1 MTHVVSRFD
10 LILHRSLAVLAG
22 VLIPLALIVGL
33 GRELLPYIGDQKPR
47 IEQWL
52 SAKAGL
58 DIRFGSL
65 EGDWHQLSPV
75 LTARNIALRDPSHPD
90 RVLLT
95 LPSISTTPDWWA
107 TLRDRSPRLRTTV
120 SGLRLTLLT
129 DAQGGIHVQEFAGLG
144 QSDPA
149 KALQTLRWLLAQ
161 PGLSLQD
168 NQVDWQVAGRPVLA
182 IKSLRLTQFKGN
194 DDYRLQVAF
203 RLTQSDVEQQALLV
217 MSNDPL
223 QWRTSPWQAYLQ
235 LNNLPAWQPWL
246 SSLESIWPLPVG
258 WAIQL
263 GQGDLKLWFSSRA
276 GAPTAATAVMGGVAA
291 TVTVPGYGEQNASAI
306 SGVISAERK
315 AGAWVLG
322 GDDLAGQVNG
332 MALPLRRFA
341 VNYSPTQITLA
352 AARMSL
358 PQLQAHAQ
366 RLQLIPASWA
376 ERIAAAQVQGVLP
389 RVHVQLQHEQDGW
402 KFLAAEAEFKALT
415 LQPDGSRPGV
425 EHMAGWFRSSV
436 SSGMAYLDTR
446 QARILLPDVFREP
459 VALDRLQGG
468 LRWQYRDGLWHV
480 DSDVLKLVNADA
492 EADAQFALRLPAD
505 DPADGQLELLAGLR
519 KGKVASA
526 YRYVPWRSAGEHTL
540 TWLQRSLVAGDI
552 EHASFMHSGPLRG
565 GPDGGRLD
573 MQFKLKNA
581 TLDYLP
587 GWPAL
592 SGLDAVVDIS
602 GHSLKVRGERGQ
614 IMSAQARQLVA
625 EIPDLKH
632 AVLAIDSDLAIEL
645 ADVDKLLAESPLRAH
660 TAAVAQRLELSGPA
674 QAHLA
679 LSVPLAT
686 GRTDVRVDA
695 QLNGAAVALPDENL
709 RFEQVRGAL
718 SFDSNSGLDAK
729 TLQAKLW
736 QQPAVIQLQ
745 GDRRG
750 GHWWQQKI
758 QVQTAVNMSALAR
771 WSAVDIQRYA
781 RGLAPVTAIINL
793 PVTAPGL
800 GWLQLSSDLVGTQ
813 ILLPAPLGKSPEM
826 AQALRY
832 QTTLG
837 NSIEHKASATL
848 GNDLRIGIV
857 SRAGRLHRAQLR
869 YGVPGLAW
877 PTQPGLVA
885 ELRVPRINVG
895 TWQGFLARPILVSPG
910 RKDPSE
916 GLPDLRQISL
926 ETDDLQLGS
935 EHFANTRIKA
945 VRQDK
950 AWDVQV
956 RGLQPARWPNWPVT
970 EIATTVLSQGDAWQL
985 SPLTLKQPLLSFS
998 GSASWGQP
1006 GNGQTLI
1013 KGQIDATDI
1022 GDVMAQMGIAHA
1034 LSSDSVAA
1042 SGELSWPGA
1051 LNDFNLDQSS
1061 GSIDATLKQGHLKEV
1076 SGVNLATRVFG
1087 LINASNLLRRL
1098 RFDFT
1103 DITRKGLN
1111 YDKITVKADLKQGV
1125 FKPAQFDLEGPTVQI
1140 RGRGWVNLNNQT
1152 LDQQLRVGVPVSSAV
1167 PVLAGFLAGPIVG
1180 GALVAADLL
1189 LDKQLAKLT
1198 SVRYHVSGSWD
1209 ALAVDDEALESL
1221 PASVLKS
1228 EKPDAPAAEVKP

>member
-10 LILHRSLAVLAG
+10 LILHRSLAVLAAA
-22 VLIPLALIVGL
+22 LIPLALIVGL
-33 GRELLPYIGDQKPR
+33 GRELLPYIGEQKPR

-75 LTARNIALRDPSHPD
+75 LTARNIALRDPAHPEH
-90 RVLLT
+90 VLLT

-120 SGLRLTLLT
+120 SGLQLTLLA
-129 DAQGGIHVQEFAGLG
+129 DAQGGIRVQEFASLR

-149 KALQTLRWLLAQ
+149 KAVQTLRWLLAQ

-168 NQVDWQVAGRPVLA
+168 NQLNWQVAGRPALA
-182 IKSLRLTQFKGN
+182 IKSLRLTQFNGH

-203 RLTQSDVEQQALLV
+203 RLAQNEIEQQALLV

-223 QWRTSPWQAYLQ
+223 QWRTSPWQVYLQ
-235 LNNLPAWQPWL
+235 LNHLPAWQPWL
-246 SSLESIWPLPVG
+246 ASLQSVWPLPKG
-258 WAIQL
+258 WAMQL
-263 GQGDLKLWFSSRA
+263 REGDLKLWLSSRA
-276 GAPTAATAVMGGVAA
+276 GAPTAATALLSQVAA
-291 TVTVPGYGEQNASAI
+291 AVTVPNHGEQIASAV

-315 AGAWVLG
+315 SGVWILG
-322 GDDLAGQVNG
+322 GDDLSGQVND

-341 VNYSPTQITLA
+341 VDFSPTHITLA

-366 RLQLIPASWA
+366 KLQLIPQAWLA
-376 ERIAAAQVQGVLP
+376 HIVATQVQGVLP
-389 RVHVQLQHEQDGW
+389 RVHVQLTREQSGW
-402 KFLAAEAEFKALT
+402 KFMTAEAEFKALS
-415 LQPDGSRPGV
+415 LQPEGSRPGV
-425 EHMAGWFRSSV
+425 ERMAGWFRSGADA
-436 SSGMAYLDTR
+436 GMAYFDTR
-446 QARILLPDVFREP
+446 QARILLPEVFREP
-459 VALDRLQGG
+459 VAVDSLQGG

-492 EADAQFALRLPAD
+492 EANAQFALRLPAAN
-505 DPADGQLELLAGLR
+505 PADGQLELLAGLH

-526 YRYVPWRSAGEHTL
+526 YRYVPWHSAGEHTL
-540 TWLQRSLVAGDI
+540 AWLQRSLVAGDI
-552 EHASFMHSGPLRG
+552 EQASFLHTGPLRG

-587 GWPAL
+587 GWPVL
-592 SGLDAVVDIS
+592 SGLNAVVDIS
-602 GHSLKVRGERGQ
+602 GHALKVRGERGQ
-614 IMSAQARQLVA
+614 ILSAQARQLVA
-625 EIPDLKH
+625 DIPDLKH
-632 AVLAIDSDLAIEL
+632 AILSIDADLAIDL
-645 ADVDKLLAESPLRAH
+645 ADVDKLLTESPLRAH
-660 TAAVAQRLELSGPA
+660 TATVAQRLELSGPA

-686 GRTDVRVDA
+686 GNTDVRVDA
-695 QLNGAAVALPDENL
+695 QLKNALVALPDEDL
-709 RFEQVRGAL
+709 RFEQVNGAL
-718 SFDSNSGLDAK
+718 SFDSRSGLDAK
-729 TLQAKLW
+729 ALQARLW
-736 QQPAVIQLQ
+736 QQPAAIQLQ
-745 GDRRG
+745 GERRG
-750 GHWWQQKI
+750 GHWWQQKV
-758 QVQTAVNMSALAR
+758 QVQTQVNMSALSR
-771 WSAVDIQRYA
+771 WSGIDVQRFA
-781 RGLAPVTAIINL
+781 RGQAPVTVAVNL
-793 PVTAPGL
+793 PVAAPGL
-800 GWLQLSSDLVGTQ
+800 SSLQISSDLQGTQ
-813 ILLPAPLGKSPEM
+813 ILLPAPLGKNTDT
-826 AQALRY
+826 ALALRY

-837 NSIEHKASATL
+837 NSLEHKASATL

-857 SRAGRLHRAQLR
+857 SRAGRMHRALLR

-877 PTQPGLVA
+877 PTQAGLAA
-885 ELRVPRINVG
+885 ELRVPKLNIG
-895 TWQGFLARPILVSPG
+895 TWQAFLARPVLATQGV
-910 RKDPSE
+910 KDPTA
-916 GLPDLRQISL
+916 GLPGLRQINL
-926 ETDDLQLGS
+926 DVDELQLGTES
-935 EHFANTRIKA
+935 FANTRIKA
-945 VRQDK
+945 VKQEK
-950 AWDVQV
+950 AWDLQV
-956 RGLQPARWPNWPVT
+956 KGLQPARWPNWPVT
-970 EIATTVLSQGDAWQL
+970 EVLTTVQPQGDAWQL
-985 SPLTLKQPLLSFS
+985 SPLTVKQPLLSFV

-1006 GNGQTLI
+1006 SNEQTLI
-1013 KGQIDATDI
+1013 KGQLEAANI
-1022 GDVMAQMGIAHA
+1022 GEVMAQMGVANT
-1034 LSSDSVAA
+1034 LSSEAVAA

-1051 LNDFNLDQSS
+1051 PNDFNLSQSS
-1061 GSIDATLKQGHLKEV
+1061 GVVDATLKQGHLKEV

-1111 YDKITVKADLKQGV
+1111 YDKITVKGDLRQGV

-1228 EKPDAPAAEVKP
+1228 EKLDAPAAEVKP

>member
-75 LTARNIALRDPSHPD
+75 LTARNIALRDPAHPE

-120 SGLRLTLLT
+120 SGLQLTLLT
-129 DAQGGIHVQEFAGLG
+129 DAQGGIRVQEFAGLG

-168 NQVDWQVAGRPVLA
+168 NQLSWQVAGQPGLA
-182 IKSLRLTQFKGN
+182 INNLRLTQFNGHG
-194 DDYRLQVAF
+194 DYRLQVAF
-203 RLTQSDVEQQALLV
+203 RLAQSDVEQHALLV

-223 QWRTSPWQAYLQ
+223 QWRRSPWQIYLQ
-235 LNNLPAWQPWL
+235 LSHLPEWQPWL
-246 SSLESIWPLPVG
+246 TSLQSVWPLPAG
-258 WAIQL
+258 WAMQL
-263 GQGDLKLWFSSRA
+263 RQGDLKLWLKSQA
-276 GAPTAATAVMGGVAA
+276 GAPSAATAVLGNVAA
-291 TVTVPGYGEQNASAI
+291 TVTVPKYGEQIASAI
-306 SGVISAERK
+306 SGVISAERN
-315 AGAWVLG
+315 ADSWVLG

-332 MALPLRRFA
+332 MALPLRRIA
-341 VNYSPTQITLA
+341 VNYSPTEMTLA

-366 RLQLIPASWA
+366 RLQLIPASWS
-376 ERIAAAQVQGVLP
+376 ERIAVAQVQGVLP
-389 RVHVQLQHEQDGW
+389 RAHVQLQHEQDGW
-402 KFLAAEAEFKALT
+402 KFLSAEAEFKALT
-415 LQPDGSRPGV
+415 VQPDGSRPGV
-425 EHMAGWFRSSV
+425 ERMAGWLRSGAHA
-436 SSGMAYLDTR
+436 GMAYFDTR
-446 QARILLPDVFREP
+446 QARVLLPDIFREP
-459 VALDRLQGG
+459 VAIDSLQGG

-492 EADAQFALRLPAD
+492 EASAQFALRLPAAH
-505 DPADGQLELLAGLR
+505 PADGQLELLAGLT

-526 YRYVPWRSAGEHTL
+526 YRYVPWHAAGDHTL
-540 TWLQRSLVAGDI
+540 AWLQRSLVAGEI
-552 EHASFMHSGPLRG
+552 EQASFMHTGPLRG

-573 MQFKLKNA
+573 MQFKMINA

-587 GWPAL
+587 GWPAV

-602 GHSLKVRGERGQ
+602 GHALKVRGERGQ
-614 IMSAQARQLVA
+614 ILSAQARQLVA

-632 AVLAIDSDLAIEL
+632 AVLKIDSDLAIDL

-660 TAAVAQRLELSGPA
+660 TAAIAQRLELSGPA

-686 GRTDVRVDA
+686 GKTDVRVDA

-718 SFDSNSGLDAK
+718 SFDSSSGLDAK
-729 TLQAKLW
+729 ALQARLW
-736 QQPAVIQLQ
+736 QQPATVQLQ

-750 GHWWQQKI
+750 GHWWQQKV
-758 QVQTAVNMSALAR
+758 QVQTAVSMSALSR
-771 WSAVDIQRYA
+771 WSGVDVLRYA
-781 RGLAPVTAIINL
+781 RGLAPVTVVMNL
-793 PVTAPGL
+793 PVAAPGL
-800 GWLQLSSDLVGTQ
+800 SSLQISSDLVGTQ
-813 ILLPAPLGKSPEM
+813 ILLPAPLGKS
-826 AQALRY
+826 ADTALALRY

-837 NSIEHKASATL
+837 NSLEHKASATL
-848 GNDLRIGIV
+848 GNDLRMGIV
-857 SRAGRLHRAQLR
+857 TRAGHLHRALLR
-869 YGVPGLAW
+869 YGVAGLAW
-877 PTQPGLVA
+877 PTQPGLAA
-885 ELRVPRINVG
+885 ELRVPKFNVG
-895 TWQGFLARPILVSPG
+895 SWQSFLARPVLVTQG
-910 RKDPSE
+910 RKDPAE
-916 GLPDLRQISL
+916 GLPGLRQISL

-945 VRQDK
+945 IKQDMG
-950 AWDVQV
+950 WEVQV
-956 RGLQPARWPNWPVT
+956 KGLQPARWPNWPVT
-970 EIATTVLSQGDAWQL
+970 EIATTVQSQGNAWQL
-985 SPLTLKQPLLSFS
+985 SPLTLKQPQLSFA
-998 GSASWGQP
+998 GSASWGQL
-1006 GNGQTLI
+1006 GNEQTLI
-1013 KGQIDATDI
+1013 KGQLDAADI

-1034 LSSDSVAA
+1034 LSSDSVTV

-1061 GSIDATLKQGHLKEV
+1061 GTIDATLKQGHLREV

-1111 YDKITVKADLKQGV
+1111 YDKITVKADLKQGI
-1125 FKPAQFDLEGPTVQI
+1125 FRPAQFDLEGPTVQI

-1209 ALAVDDEALESL
+1209 ALVVDDEALESL

-1228 EKPDAPAAEVKP
+1228 EKLDASAAEAKP

>member
-10 LILHRSLAVLAG
+10 LILHRSLAVLAA

-33 GRELLPYIGDQKPR
+33 GRELLPYIGEQKPR

-75 LTARNIALRDPSHPD
+75 LTARNIALRDPAHPE

-95 LPSISTTPDWWA
+95 LPAISTTPDWWA

-120 SGLRLTLLT
+120 SGLQLTLLA
-129 DAQGGIHVQEFAGLG
+129 DAQGGIRVQEFAGLG

-168 NQVDWQVAGRPVLA
+168 NQVHWQVAGQPGLA
-182 IKSLRLTQFKGN
+182 IKSLRLTQFNGH

-203 RLTQSDVEQQALLV
+203 RLAQSEVEQQALLV

-223 QWRTSPWQAYLQ
+223 QWRKSPWLVYLQ
-235 LNNLPAWQPWL
+235 LNHLSEWQPWFA
-246 SSLESIWPLPVG
+246 SLQSVWPLPAG
-258 WAIQL
+258 WDMQL
-263 GQGDLKLWFSSRA
+263 RQGDLKLWLSSTA
-276 GAPTAATAVMGGVAA
+276 GVPTAATAVLSQVAA
-291 TVTVPGYGEQNASAI
+291 AIKVPDHGEQVASAV

-322 GDDLAGQVNG
+322 GDDLSGDING

-341 VNYSPTQITLA
+341 VNYSAEHITLA

-366 RLQLIPASWA
+366 RLQLIPASWSA
-376 ERIAAAQVQGVLP
+376 RIAAAQVQGVLP
-389 RVHVQLQHEQDGW
+389 RVHVQLQRDQNGW
-402 KFLAAEAEFKALT
+402 KFMAAEAEFKALS

-425 EHMAGWFRSSV
+425 ERIAGWFRSSAKA
-436 SSGMAYLDTR
+436 GMAYLDTR
-446 QARILLPDVFREP
+446 QARVFLPEVFREP
-459 VALDRLQGG
+459 VAVDSLQGG

-492 EADAQFALRLPAD
+492 EAHAQFALRLPAAN
-505 DPADGQLELLAGLR
+505 PADGQLELLAGLR

-526 YRYVPWRSAGEHTL
+526 YRYVPWHSAGEHTL
-540 TWLQRSLVAGDI
+540 AWLQRSLVAGDI
-552 EHASFMHSGPLRG
+552 EQASFVHTGPLRG

-602 GHSLKVRGERGQ
+602 GHALKVRGERGR

-625 EIPDLKH
+625 DIPDLKH
-632 AVLAIDSDLAIEL
+632 AVLSIDSDLAIDL

-686 GRTDVRVDA
+686 GNTDVRVTA
-695 QLNGAAVALPDENL
+695 QLKSAVLALPDEDL
-709 RFEQVRGAL
+709 RFEQVNGAL
-718 SFDSNSGLDAK
+718 SFDSRSGLDAK
-729 TLQAKLW
+729 ALQTRLW
-736 QQPAVIQLQ
+736 QQPATIQLQ
-745 GDRRG
+745 GERRG

-758 QVQTAVNMSALAR
+758 QVQTAVSMPALAS
-771 WSAVDIQRYA
+771 WSGVDVLRYA
-781 RGLAPVTAIINL
+781 RGLAPVTAAVNL
-793 PVTAPGL
+793 PVAAPGL
-800 GWLQLSSDLVGTQ
+800 SSLQISSDLIGTQ
-813 ILLPAPLGKSPEM
+813 IMLPAPLGK
-826 AQALRY
+826 AANTALALRY

-837 NSIEHKASATL
+837 NSPEHKASATL
-848 GNDLRIGIV
+848 GSELRVGIV
-857 SRAGRLHRAQLR
+857 SRAGRIHRALLR

-877 PTQPGLVA
+877 PAQPGLAA
-885 ELRVPRINVG
+885 ELRVPKINVG
-895 TWQGFLARPILVSPG
+895 TWQAFLARPVLAAQG
-910 RKDPSE
+910 RKDPAA
-916 GLPDLRQISL
+916 GLPALRQVNL
-926 ETDDLQLGS
+926 DAEDLQLGS
-935 EHFANTRIKA
+935 EHFANTRVKAIK
-945 VRQDK
+945 QDK
-950 AWDVQV
+950 GWDVQV
-956 RGLQPARWPNWPVT
+956 KGLQPVRWPNWPVT
-970 EIATTVLSQGDAWQL
+970 EVVATVQSQGNSWQL
-985 SPLTLKQPLLSFS
+985 SPLTVKQPLLSFA

-1006 GNGQTLI
+1006 GNEQTLL
-1013 KGQIDATDI
+1013 KGQLDAADI
-1022 GDVMAQMGIAHA
+1022 GEVMAQMGIAHA
-1034 LSSDSVAA
+1034 LSSDSVTA

-1051 LNDFNLDQSS
+1051 PNDFNLDQSS
-1061 GSIDATLKQGHLKEV
+1061 GSVDATLKQGHLKEI

-1111 YDKITVKADLKQGV
+1111 YDKITLKADLKQGV
-1125 FKPAQFDLEGPTVQI
+1125 FKPAQFDLDGPTVQI

-1209 ALAVDDEALESL
+1209 ALAVDDETLESL

-1228 EKPDAPAAEVKP
+1228 EKLDAPAPEVKP